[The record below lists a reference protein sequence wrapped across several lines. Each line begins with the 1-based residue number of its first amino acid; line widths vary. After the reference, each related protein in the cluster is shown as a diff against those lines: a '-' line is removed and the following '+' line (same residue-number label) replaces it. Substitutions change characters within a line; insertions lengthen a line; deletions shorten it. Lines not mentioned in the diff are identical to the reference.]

1 MQNSP
6 QQSIPEK
13 RNQNRSGCLLALLAF
28 TLFLTIRIFIANNNE
43 LGSIILGLMEGFSLS
58 LLILSLY
65 TYMIERLF
73 INMKEILY
81 KKNDKGEEVQDSE
94 EVERRIGQ
102 INLLLLLP
110 RIHLTRKERYDF
122 TLAARGFLYPLII
135 VTVGLVTAK
144 TFIYSPFYFMVAIV
158 ALVTTI
164 IVNNRIEGYY
174 KLEDLNV
181 KVKSNE

>member
-1 MQNSP
+1 MHTSP
-6 QQSIPEK
+6 QSYEK
-13 RNQNRSGCLLALLAF
+13 RNQNKRGCLLTLLAF
-28 TLFLTIRIFIANNNE
+28 SLFLTIRIFIANNNE

-73 INMKEILY
+73 INMKEIIY
-81 KKNDKGEEVQDSE
+81 KKNDKGEEIQDSE
-94 EVERRIGQ
+94 EIERRIGQ

-110 RIHLTRKERYDF
+110 RIHLSRKERYDF
-122 TLAARGFLYPLII
+122 TLAARGLLYPLII

-144 TFIYSPFYFMVAIV
+144 TFIYSPTYFMIAIV

-164 IVNNRIEGYY
+164 IVNNRIEAYY
-174 KLEDLNV
+174 KTQDIDMKAN
-181 KVKSNE
+181 SNE